1 MLTAEKCRIYATQS
15 ELLGTQFQ
23 SVMALKWRLLANGL
37 VALHSDYDSLEVA
50 G

>member
-1 MLTAEKCRIYATQS
+1 MQTARLNADVEDGVYDNRLD
-15 ELLGTQFQ
+15 ELLQHGRVTF
-23 SVMALKWRLLANGL
+23 RLEAL